1 MFESKQ
7 AENQSASVTISVS
20 FLLQSFFLRND
31 CVHSIMGYRYDWIRV
46 EICERR
52 QSRIDRFLCWF
63 VISCNLIPQGISE
76 AIVKQLIEFA
86 YTGNIA
92 VGRDNVKDLLSA
104 ASKFVP
110 IV

>member
-1 MFESKQ
+1 ML
-7 AENQSASVTISVS
+7 V
-20 FLLQSFFLRND
+20 RNHD
-31 CVHSIMGYRYDWIRV
+31 
-46 EICERR
+46 
-52 QSRIDRFLCWF
+52 
-63 VISCNLIPQGISE
+63 SCNLIPQGISE

-110 IV
+110 LV